1 MESKTL
7 DINNSKHGFFII
19 PNIKKNSSLEHEVAV
34 LAAELYKEIAKKV
47 PSFEVKDKNSQ
58 EERAEFVSWT
68 VKDVL
73 EFLKIKVRY
82 TPKKNSFDTIKGR
95 GKDAIYSTIKFMTHQ
110 KSLRVYKN
118 YMRNELDIKACSGF
132 CCSRVRGTERPI
144 TVLLGLCKRK
154 FTSTIC
160 VKTTDP
166 KTNEEYNPT
175 LLLVILVHEYI
186 HLADD
191 IQMFLGYGK
200 RRVRKM
206 LIKELEKSLSKY
218 FEFSFEE

>member
-7 DINNSKHGFFII
+7 DINDPKHGFFII
-19 PNIKKNSSLEHEVAV
+19 PNIKKNSSLEHEVAI
-34 LAAELYKEIAKKV
+34 LAAELYKEIDKRV
-47 PSFEVKDKNSQ
+47 PNLELKNKDSQ

-73 EFLKIKVRY
+73 DFLKIKVKY

-95 GKDAIYSTIKFMTHQ
+95 GKDAIYSTIEFMTHQ
-110 KSLRVYKN
+110 KSLRAYKN
-118 YMRNELDIKACSGF
+118 YMCNEINIKTCSGF
-132 CCSRVRGTERPI
+132 CCSKVRGTERPI

-166 KTNEEYNPT
+166 KTNEEFSPK

-186 HLADD
+186 HLADN
-191 IQMFLGYGK
+191 IRMFLGYRK
-200 RRVRKM
+200 RHVRKM
-206 LIKELEKSLSKY
+206 LIRELEKSLSKY